1 MTRGNGV
8 AQQGTC
14 VSEWRVQGWIQIQY
28 IHWKILQAP
37 SFISNVMHNS
47 LDSTNNIIRNIKS
60 PDILGVY
67 DLCNYIL
74 YTNTKTQ
81 IFGLIYF
88 AKMYRNLITVI
99 NNIYQCSY
107 VVLRLPSVWPL
118 NSANSYISIDW
129 LGCQIRPRSYQFI
142 ELKEMFLFF
151 HKMFHSS
158 KGVSICQGNA

>member
-1 MTRGNGV
+1 
-8 AQQGTC
+8 
-14 VSEWRVQGWIQIQY
+14 
-28 IHWKILQAP
+28 
-37 SFISNVMHNS
+37 
-47 LDSTNNIIRNIKS
+47 
-60 PDILGVY
+60 
-67 DLCNYIL
+67 
-74 YTNTKTQ
+74 
-81 IFGLIYF
+81 
-88 AKMYRNLITVI
+88 MYRNLITVI

-107 VVLRLPSVWPL
+107 FVLRLPSVWPL